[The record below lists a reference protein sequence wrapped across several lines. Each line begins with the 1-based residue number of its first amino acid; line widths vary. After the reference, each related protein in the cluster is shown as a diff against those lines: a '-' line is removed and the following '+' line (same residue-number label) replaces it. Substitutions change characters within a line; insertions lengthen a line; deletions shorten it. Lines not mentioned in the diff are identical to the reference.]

1 MIDVTGPPLDLNYR
15 DNTMSMNT
23 ALHMASGNGHIE
35 IVKLLL
41 LQDSRIDLNVL
52 NESGNTALHYAALNG
67 KKEIVQLL
75 IEKRAD
81 SNVKNKFG
89 RIPLEDALQNG
100 HSEIAELLAPVSKLE
115 DDKIYA

>member
-1 MIDVTGPPLDLNYR
+1 M
-15 DNTMSMNT
+15 
-23 ALHMASGNGHIE
+23 
-35 IVKLLL
+35 
-41 LQDSRIDLNVL
+41 NVL

-67 KKEIVQLL
+67 KKEIVQIL
-75 IEKRAD
+75 IEKKAD
-81 SNVKNKFG
+81 SNLKNEFG